1 MAPRKMTA
9 QQRSTMLQQMST
21 NTLVK
26 ANELL
31 VKEAMRLHGEVA
43 VSLCV
48 RALSAQGIITDRS
61 TIALAPPRP
70 SSIGD
75 LPALQNEPASNPSWR
90 DGLGATWAQCQ
101 VRLLCQALC
110 AVDEIAMF
118 GANLK
123 KLGRKHA
130 REPNKGAILTLWEF
144 VFRLDKDAATGEWSE
159 FEAMVM
165 FLVLRYAE
173 NGYRARFVALPIDYL
188 IDGVYG
194 LLEKDLKT
202 FLVHRFEETEFEI
215 VDAAGRELWIEH
227 NYSDRKA
234 TVQDKSDLEFE
245 VLCCSGFPE
254 LFRSTDQKRQ
264 ARKREVTKSVKDT
277 ASPAKINRSAR
288 LVGARG
294 PSSTGLP
301 NELADPP
308 ASLLPLCDVGLAT
321 NTEPTAP
328 SSAPAPEESSKSDVV
343 ALDQT
348 TFMPPP
354 PAER

>member
-9 QQRSTMLQQMST
+9 QQRSTMLQHMST

-31 VKEAMRLHGEVA
+31 VKEAMRLHGEVV

-61 TIALAPPRP
+61 TIAPAPPRP

-110 AVDEIAMF
+110 AVDEIAMSD
-118 GANLK
+118 ANLK

-194 LLEKDLKT
+194 LLERELKT
-202 FLVHRFEETEFEI
+202 FQVHRFEETEFEI

-245 VLCCSGFPE
+245 VLCCSGFPD

-321 NTEPTAP
+321 NTEPIAP